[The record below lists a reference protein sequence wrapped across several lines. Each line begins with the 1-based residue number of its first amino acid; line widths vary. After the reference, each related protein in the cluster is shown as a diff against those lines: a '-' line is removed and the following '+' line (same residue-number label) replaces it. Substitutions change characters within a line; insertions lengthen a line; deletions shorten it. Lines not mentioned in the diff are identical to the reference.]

1 MAVDFLLISCGA
13 KVLFPCLSLHV
24 SIYLLLLLF
33 LAKSLSLLQ
42 RLFHYGTGMSTTLT
56 VFISGLQLNS
66 FTRKYFAEKNPEKLL
81 RFFFE
86 HSGLEFRVW

>member
-56 VFISGLQLNS
+56 VFISGLHIFLKKS
-66 FTRKYFAEKNPEKLL
+66 FFNTVALVLDF
-81 RFFFE
+81 
-86 HSGLEFRVW
+86 